1 VAAGAGYE
9 GRVLAGRYRVEALI
23 GSGGMGAVYRA
34 SDTRL
39 ARQVAVKLVAAESLG
54 DEAARERLIREALAC
69 AALHHPGIVHV
80 YDVGETDDGGAFLVM
95 ELVTGTPL
103 RALVHDDSWTDTARL
118 TAIVEAARALAAAH
132 RAGIVHRDVKPD
144 NLMLRDDGRVALLDF
159 GIAKQA
165 TGQELTTN
173 LTGTGVVVGTPA
185 YLSPEQARGRALDAR
200 TDQFSLA
207 VTAYELLTR
216 NIPWTATSA
225 IAVVAAIMNDP
236 TPPLRLADA
245 GLARAVGPVLERAT
259 HKKPEDRYP
268 DLDAFADALSQSAGI
283 APPPSGL
290 PVSIPQPPRSG
301 GPEAFAA
308 TALVE
313 STPNAHARAVSV
325 PSSPAVTARARGWR
339 KSWSIA
345 AVVALALGTASGAGI
360 WRHLRNPLDT
370 PHAVVAFPMLEG
382 YVDGQPAPWLGA
394 AAAYLLADDLAPM
407 LGGFDDHV
415 RDPAALLQIPGY
427 APDARELD
435 PWKAQGL
442 RERAIGAA
450 TSAGSA
456 WLDGRIE
463 VRGAQASIEVTLRT
477 ATGRVLG
484 SASATGKP
492 LRRLV
497 LDVSRK
503 LRAAGALGRD
513 HALEPEFRQ
522 WRGVSSVDEQDATM
536 DVEAAVFGEPG
547 RGACGASLPAHLP
560 VAWTQAIADGC
571 ADKPLPADVPAPL
584 LTMWDATSPSL
595 AAPEL
600 RERLRRDVAAAPP
613 GARKAMLLAMSLKL
627 EETSAEGISSA
638 VLAAVAVDPRRGWSG
653 VPHGLVTADPVMVS
667 NALAWA
673 PDSADWWLTATRALP
688 ATGQAHASD
697 LYQREFI
704 LIPYGTSASLYA
716 DSLLREG
723 NASGLGAV
731 VAHLKGS
738 DDDEQRALGRLLAAR
753 AAVLDGAFARTLAQW
768 TEELSKPEALFGD
781 TPDDSMRISSAR
793 ELAFAM
799 SAERDL
805 GNVEARAIVGGGV
818 ATRLS
823 EDNVTI
829 RPNLAASCA
838 LAEPGL
844 AAKCLAALA
853 PPAGTPALEQ
863 EDWRVMREVVDRYA
877 ARDFPRAA
885 AAARRLMGSQYYPY
899 YVVRFGDLLVD
910 VFDRGGVPGL
920 AEGLDSP
927 HVDDRNLHGTSLAA
941 LRTARRA
948 RTRGDQGRA
957 RVLAQRIIDA
967 WKLVDT
973 SVPAVDEM
981 QALLDPNVA
990 LPVK

>member
-1 VAAGAGYE
+1 MASGASYE
-9 GRVLAGRYRVEALI
+9 GRVLAGRYRIEALV

-34 SDTRL
+34 TDARL
-39 ARQVAVKLVAAESLG
+39 AREVAVKLVAAESLG
-54 DEAARERLIREALAC
+54 DQAARERLIREALAC

-103 RALVHDDSWTDTARL
+103 RALVHDGSWTVIGRL

-165 TGQELTTN
+165 AGQDLATN

-216 NIPWTATSA
+216 HIPWAATSA
-225 IAVVAAIMNDP
+225 IQVVAAIMNDP

-245 GLARAVGPVLERAT
+245 ALAQAVGPVLERAT
-259 HKKPEDRYP
+259 AKKPEDRYP
-268 DLDAFADALSQSAGI
+268 DLDAFADALSLAAGI
-283 APPPSGL
+283 ATPPSGL
-290 PVSIPQPPRSG
+290 PVSIPQAPRSSG
-301 GPEAFAA
+301 AEAFAA

-313 STPNAHARAVSV
+313 STPNAHAHALSATA
-325 PSSPAVTARARGWR
+325 PSSPSVAAGARGRR
-339 KSWSIA
+339 KPWSIA
-345 AVVALALGTASGAGI
+345 AVASLAVAAAAASAGV
-360 WRHLRNPLDT
+360 WRHLHNPLDT
-370 PHAVVAFPMLEG
+370 THAVVAFPMLEG
-382 YVDGQPAPWLGA
+382 DVDGQPAPWLGA
-394 AAAYLLADDLAPM
+394 AAAYLVADDLAPM

-415 RDPAALLQIPGY
+415 RYPAALLQRPAY

-435 PWKAQGL
+435 PWKAPGL
-442 RERAIGAA
+442 RERAIRAA
-450 TSAGSA
+450 TSAASA

-463 VRGAQASIEVTLRT
+463 VRGAQASLEVTLRT
-477 ATGRVLG
+477 ASGRVLG

-497 LDVSRK
+497 LEVCRK
-503 LRAAGALGRD
+503 LRASGALGRD

-522 WRGVSSVDEQDATM
+522 WRGVSSAEEQDATM
-536 DVEAAVFGEPG
+536 ELEAAVYGEPG
-547 RGACGASLPAHLP
+547 AGPCRASRPAHLP
-560 VAWTQAIADGC
+560 AAWTQAIADGC
-571 ADKPLPADVPAPL
+571 AERPLASDVPAPV
-584 LTMWDATSPSL
+584 LTMWDASSPSL

-600 RERLRRDVAAAPP
+600 RARLRRDVAAAPT
-613 GARKAMLLAMSLKL
+613 GAHKAMLLAMSLRL

-638 VLAAVAVDPRRGWSG
+638 VLAAVTVDPRPGWSG
-653 VPHGLVTADPVMVS
+653 VPHGLITADSVMVS

-673 PDSADWWLTATRALP
+673 PDNPDWWLTATRALP
-688 ATGQAHASD
+688 PTGGPARASD

-704 LIPYGTSASLYA
+704 LIPFGTTAGLYA
-716 DSLLREG
+716 DSLLRDG
-723 NASGLGAV
+723 NASGLATV
-731 VAHLKGS
+731 VAHLKGAD
-738 DDDEQRALGRLLAAR
+738 DDDERALGRLLAER
-753 AAVLDGAFARTLAQW
+753 EAVLGGAFARTLAQW
-768 TEELSKPEALFGD
+768 TAELSKPEALLGD
-781 TPDDSMRISSAR
+781 TPDDSPRITSAR
-793 ELAFAM
+793 ELAYAT

-805 GNVEARAIVGGGV
+805 GNVVARAVADGDVGP
-818 ATRLS
+818 RLS
-823 EDNVTI
+823 ADNVTI
-829 RPNLAASCA
+829 RANLAASCA

-844 AAKCLAALA
+844 AGRCLAALA
-853 PPAGTPALEQ
+853 PPGRTPALEQ
-863 EDWRVMREVVDRYA
+863 EDWRSVREVAERYA

-899 YVVRFGDLLVD
+899 YCVRFGDLLVD
-910 VFDRGGVPGL
+910 VFDRGGIPEL
-920 AEGLDSP
+920 AEELDLP
-927 HVDDRNLHGTSLAA
+927 HVDDRNLHGASLAA
-941 LRTARRA
+941 LRAARRA
-948 RTRGDQGRA
+948 RARADQGRA
-957 RVLAQRIIDA
+957 RTLALRIVDA

-981 QALLDPNVA
+981 RALLAAP
-990 LPVK
+990 